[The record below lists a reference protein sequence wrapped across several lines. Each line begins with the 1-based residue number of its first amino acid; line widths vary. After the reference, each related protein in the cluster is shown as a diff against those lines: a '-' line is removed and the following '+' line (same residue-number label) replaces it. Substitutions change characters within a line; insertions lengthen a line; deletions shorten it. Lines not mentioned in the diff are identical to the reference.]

1 MMSDDEETPQW
12 ILDADKEALQKK
24 KGKGKK
30 KKVNSYAYTYL
41 LCV

>member
-30 KKVNSYAYTYL
+30 KKVHLYAN
-41 LCV
+41 V